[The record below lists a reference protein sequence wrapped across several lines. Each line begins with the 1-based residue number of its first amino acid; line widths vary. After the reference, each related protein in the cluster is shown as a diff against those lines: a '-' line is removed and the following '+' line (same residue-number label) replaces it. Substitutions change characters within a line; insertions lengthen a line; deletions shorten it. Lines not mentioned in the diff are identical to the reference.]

1 MTFPINNPHHG
12 RNYFT
17 KERVGELFKN
27 PSLKL
32 KSDIKVIKVG
42 KLHSLASLIYEFIR
56 KLLKPVEKEVD
67 CFDDMVCLTMMQK
80 PKKIYNLYKLGLIL
94 LCKISG
100 GSYYEDESGNRVLIY
115 ATKI

>member
-17 KERVGELFKN
+17 KEIVQKLFEN
-27 PSLKL
+27 PSLRL

-42 KLHSLASLIYEFIR
+42 KLHSLASLFYGSVR

-67 CFDDMVCLTMMQK
+67 CFDDMICLTMMQN

-100 GSYYEDESGNRVLIY
+100 GSYYADGSGNRVLIY
-115 ATKI
+115 ATKV